1 MQRKRREHEGGC
13 QPVGSQKTGGCKLPR
28 AAQEEI
34 LNAQSMKLERPPHKK
49 LGSPSGL
56 DLGRSSGKS
65 CRRSKMK
72 RLIVAKW
79 RSPEHSTLDK
89 FDSVTSAVGNRES
102 LQAWAKCDGG
112 GLFGRCL
119 W

>member
-1 MQRKRREHEGGC
+1 MQRKRREHEGGD
-13 QPVGSQKTGGCKLPR
+13 QPVGVIEDSGCKLLR

-34 LNAQSMKLERPPHKK
+34 LNAQGRNLEMPHKK
-49 LGSPSGL
+49 LGSPIGL

-72 RLIVAKW
+72 RLIMAK
-79 RSPEHSTLDK
+79 RQSPEHSTLDK

-102 LQAWAKCDGG
+102 LQA
-112 GLFGRCL
+112 
-119 W
+119 